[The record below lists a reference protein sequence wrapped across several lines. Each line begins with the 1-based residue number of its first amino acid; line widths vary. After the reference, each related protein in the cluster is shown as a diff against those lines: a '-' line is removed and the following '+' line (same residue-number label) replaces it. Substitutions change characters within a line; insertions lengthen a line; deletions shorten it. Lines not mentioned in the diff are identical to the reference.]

1 MIYGLIPIGGKGLR
15 LGLPYSKEMLPQ
27 KNFTYYNPIVNHT
40 VAKMLSARVDHIVFV
55 HGKKFKKDVKKFY
68 QDDNYIHLKQTN
80 EQFGGVLYDFYN
92 SLSIDDHDQIVFGL
106 PDTIYQGNPFK
117 ELLTH
122 PNIVAGLFQASDY
135 SLVDRLWH
143 GKFQVK
149 SPKTNENEV
158 WFWGTLKFDGADI
171 KKMIDDKQFNK
182 HTEIGSILNEY
193 DFRCAYFNKYF
204 DLGTWKGYNDY
215 LNSDL

>member
-55 HGKKFKKDVKKFY
+55 HGKNFKKDVKKFY
-68 QDDNYIHLKQTN
+68 Q
-80 EQFGGVLYDFYN
+80 
-92 SLSIDDHDQIVFGL
+92 DDHDQIVFGL